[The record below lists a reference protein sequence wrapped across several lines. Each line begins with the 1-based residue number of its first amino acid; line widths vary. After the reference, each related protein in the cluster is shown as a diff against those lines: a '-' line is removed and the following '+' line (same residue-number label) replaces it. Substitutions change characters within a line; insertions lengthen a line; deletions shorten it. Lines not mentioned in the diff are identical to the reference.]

1 MVYLVLAIACSSV
14 LSIIMRVS
22 KSKVRGNVSMLAINY
37 LMCLIL
43 AGFFMGS
50 STFSGD
56 AGILAAG
63 ISGGFGSI
71 FPSVEGIG
79 MTALL
84 GAFNGILY
92 LSGFLLLQ
100 FNIRKN
106 GVVLSTTFMKLGLLV
121 PIVLSV
127 LWFKEMPKLSQ
138 WIGFGLA
145 LIAIIIINY
154 EKENTVVEFKAGL
167 LILLLVGGITDAMAK
182 IYDTYGKADLSEQF
196 LFYTFTAAVILCFVL
211 AFYKKERPG
220 VMEVMFG
227 LLIGIPNYFSARFLL
242 KAVENLPAVIAYPTY
257 SVATIIVVTLAGCCI
272 FKEKLGRKQWLGM
285 AVILVALVL
294 LNYK

>member
-211 AFYKKERPG
+211 AFYNK
-220 VMEVMFG
+220 
-227 LLIGIPNYFSARFLL
+227 
-242 KAVENLPAVIAYPTY
+242 
-257 SVATIIVVTLAGCCI
+257 
-272 FKEKLGRKQWLGM
+272 
-285 AVILVALVL
+285 
-294 LNYK
+294 